1 MNELQVIKPSI
12 KVEIGVIGIE
22 NLEAVKQGLTL
33 LAQNYKGII
42 VTDDDERYKEAKDQR
57 AEINKII
64 KAVDDERKRIKKL
77 YEAPLKEFEKSVKD
91 VIAIADEAAREL
103 DSNIK
108 AVEQLRRDKKI
119 EEVNNLIAEHSEGYS
134 IQMIDRWL
142 NQTYKTSA
150 IIDDIK
156 SQVREIKQEEADKE
170 AKRETIR
177 TACKMAKFDDAGW
190 IAMFEAGA
198 DANDVV
204 SRISAEY
211 DRQQKEAE
219 ERAKKEKEALEQ
231 AQEAQKE
238 QVQQVEVQSFEEST
252 EEVVEP
258 GIAQTFAEAQAR
270 KEAEQ
275 EEVTMI
281 IRVTTTMEKHN
292 QLGAFCKANGIT
304 AELIG

>member
-22 NLEAVKQGLTL
+22 NLEAVKQGLTV

-42 VTDDDERYKEAKDQR
+42 VTDDDERYKEAKEQR

-77 YEAPLKEFEKSVKD
+77 YEAPLKTFEAQVKE
-91 VIAIADEAAREL
+91 VVAIADEAAMEL

-108 AVEQLRRDKKI
+108 AVEQLRRDKKLEKVNQLI
-119 EEVNNLIAEHSEGYS
+119 EEHSEGYRV
-134 IQMIDRWL
+134 QMIDRWL
-142 NQTYKTSA
+142 NQTYKVSQ

-177 TACKMAKFDDAGW
+177 TACKMAKFNEAGW
-190 IAMFEAGA
+190 LAMFESGA

>member
-1 MNELQVIKPSI
+1 MNGLQVIKPSI
-12 KVEIGVIGIE
+12 QLEVGKIGFE

-33 LAQNYKGII
+33 IAQKYKGIV
-42 VTDDDERYKEAKDQR
+42 VTDDADRYKEAKDQR

-77 YEAPLKEFEKSVKD
+77 YEVPLKEFEKSVKD
-91 VIAIADEAAREL
+91 VIAIADEAAKEL

-108 AVEQLRRDKKI
+108 AVEQLRRDEKL
-119 EEVNNLIAEHSEGYS
+119 EEVNALISKYGDGYT
-134 IQMIDRWL
+134 IQMVDRWL
-142 NQTYKTSA
+142 NQTYKTSS

-177 TACKMAKFDDAGW
+177 TACKMAKFDEAGW
-190 IAMFEAGA
+190 LAMFEAGA
-198 DANDVV
+198 EANDVV

-219 ERAKKEKEALEQ
+219 ERTKKEKEALEQ

-238 QVQQVEVQSFEEST
+238 QVQQVEVQSVEEST
-252 EEVVEP
+252 EEVVDP
-258 GIAQTFAEAQAR
+258 GIAQTFANAKQ
-270 KEAEQ
+270 Q
-275 EEVTMI
+275 EPVLTFTVLVTG
-281 IRVTTTMEKHN
+281 TMTQHKMLDE
-292 QLGAFCKANGIT
+292 FCKQNNIT
-304 AELIG
+304 VRMAKV